1 MQVGG
6 QDELERNASCPG
18 LYSLLEGRLTGVQPS
33 SEANEVSWMPAA
45 WPRRGGTCARNSAG
59 VQS

>member
-18 LYSLLEGRLTGVQPS
+18 LYSHLEGRLTGAQPS
-33 SEANEVSWMPAA
+33 SEANEVSWVPAVR
-45 WPRRGGTCARNSAG
+45 PR
-59 VQS
+59 